1 MDDRAERLTTERAK
15 QSAELGGVGVR
26 ACRVKSREMRWVS
39 VRELMSLCEFGSD
52 IRGIF
57 VNTSVQR

>member
-26 ACRVKSREMRWVS
+26 ACGVKSREMRWVS
-39 VRELMSLCEFGSD
+39 LCERTD
-52 IRGIF
+52 EF
-57 VNTSVQR
+57 V

>member
-1 MDDRAERLTTERAK
+1 ME
-15 QSAELGGVGVR
+15 QSAEIQARLGGVGVR

-57 VNTSVQR
+57 VNASVQR